1 MGACEKNL
9 LAQETILRTQN
20 HPIVWLKKKRSPS
33 KYPNSIPLKAK
44 IVFKTKI
51 RLSHL
56 YSSLRQQSSLSMRP
70 WP

>member
-1 MGACEKNL
+1 MGAFEKIL
-9 LAQETILRTQN
+9 LAQETILHTQN
-20 HPIVWLKKKRSPS
+20 HPIVWLKKRSPS

-51 RLSHL
+51 RLSRR

-70 WP
+70 RP